1 MRAPA
6 PLALGCVSFALCLL
20 ELPHGRA
27 LPARR
32 VPPARSPPQRIPA
45 LPRDP
50 PAPQPFGTLRHRA
63 LLARHGPWVAT
74 RHRPLAPR
82 PPPWHVRRLILRH
95 DPRHDPRAARGR
107 RHDPRHDPR
116 AARGR
121 RHAGAHLVRVGCVLG
136 TCQVQN
142 LSHRLWQLRG
152 QSGRRDSSPMN
163 PNSPHSY
170 G

>member
-6 PLALGCVSFALCLL
+6 PLALGCVSFALCLV

-27 LPARR
+27 LPPRR
-32 VPPARSPPQRIPA
+32 APPARSPPEGTPV
-45 LPRDP
+45 LPGAP
-50 PAPQPFGTLRHRA
+50 PAAPPIGTLRHRA
-63 LLARHGPWVAT
+63 PVPRQRAPVPW
-74 RHRPLAPR
+74 LAPR
-82 PPPWHVRRLILRH
+82 PPPWHVRRLILRR
-95 DPRHDPRAARGR
+95 DPRRDPRRDRGR
-107 RHDPRHDPR
+107 RQ
-116 AARGR
+116 
-121 RHAGAHLVRVGCVLG
+121 AGGHLVRVGCVLG

-152 QSGRRDSSPMN
+152 HSGRRDSSPMN

>member
-27 LPARR
+27 LPPRR
-32 VPPARSPPQRIPA
+32 DPPARSPPERIPS
-45 LPRDP
+45 LPGDP
-50 PAPQPFGTLRHRA
+50 PARGPSGPCDTESWCPARPLGRPRRR
-63 LLARHGPWVAT
+63 LLAPG
-74 RHRPLAPR
+74 LPR
-82 PPPWHVRRLILRH
+82 GTSGTSSCGTTDGGTPPA
-95 DPRHDPRAARGR
+95 RAAATPG
-107 RHDPRHDPR
+107 DTWC
-116 AARGR
+116 GW
-121 RHAGAHLVRVGCVLG
+121 GCVLG
-136 TCQVQN
+136 TCQVLN

-152 QSGRRDSSPMN
+152 QSGRPPTRPPMN

>member
-27 LPARR
+27 LPPRR
-32 VPPARSPPQRIPA
+32 AAPARSPPERTPA
-45 LPRDP
+45 LPGAP
-50 PAPQPFGTLRHRA
+50 PAPQPVGTPRHRA
-63 LLARHGPWVAT
+63 PVARHGPWAAP
-74 RHRPLAPR
+74 RHRPPAPR
-82 PPPWHVRRLILRH
+82 PPPWHGRRLVLRH
-95 DPRHDPRAARGR
+95 HGRDPRYDPPRWDPRAG
-107 RHDPRHDPR
+107 
-116 AARGR
+116 RGR

>member
-32 VPPARSPPQRIPA
+32 VPPARSPPERILA

-50 PAPQPFGTLRHRA
+50 PAPQPFGTPRHRA
-63 LLARHGPWVAT
+63 LVARHGSWLAP

-82 PPPWHVRRLILRH
+82 LLPWHVRRLILRQDPRRDPRQ
-95 DPRHDPRAARGR
+95 DPRHDPR
-107 RHDPRHDPR
+107 PP
-116 AARGR
+116 RGR

-152 QSGRRDSSPMN
+152 QPGRRDSSPMN

>member
-20 ELPHGRA
+20 ELPHGRG
-27 LPARR
+27 LPPRR
-32 VPPARSPPQRIPA
+32 APPARSPPERIPGA
-45 LPRDP
+45 P
-50 PAPQPFGTLRHRA
+50 PAPPPFGTPRHRA
-63 LLARHGPWVAT
+63 PVPRHGPWA
-74 RHRPLAPR
+74 APR

-95 DPRHDPRAARGR
+95 DPRRDPRAG
-107 RHDPRHDPR
+107 
-116 AARGR
+116 RGR
-121 RHAGAHLVRVGCVLG
+121 RHAGGHLARVGCVLG
-136 TCQVQN
+136 TCQLQN

-152 QSGRRDSSPMN
+152 QWGRRDSSPMN